1 MRLFGLFLLLATSLV
16 AQTTEELFLDASTH
30 YENSDF
36 DPALT
41 VFQAIENTPIYS
53 SDLYFNIANCYYKTN
68 NIAKAVLYYEKA
80 LKLAPKDE
88 DVLFNLKLVQ
98 LQLVDRLAVVPL
110 PFYTKW
116 MDTIENLFEIDQWAK
131 IGVVYFLTFCI
142 FLLYFLF
149 SSNYKL
155 KRKLFLFSILSLLAS
170 LLIFGIASHSL
181 STEKPYAILM
191 EMNAYV
197 KSAPSM
203 QSEDLFI
210 LHEGAKVEVLEIFKD
225 WTKIKLSDGMI
236 GWLKTADL
244 ERI

>member
-1 MRLFGLFLLLATSLV
+1 M
-16 AQTTEELFLDASTH
+16 
-30 YENSDF
+30 
-36 DPALT
+36 
-41 VFQAIENTPIYS
+41 
-53 SDLYFNIANCYYKTN
+53 
-68 NIAKAVLYYEKA
+68 
-80 LKLAPKDE
+80 
-88 DVLFNLKLVQ
+88 
-98 LQLVDRLAVVPL
+98 VDRLAVVPL

-131 IGVVYFLTFCI
+131 IGVVYFLAFCI
-142 FLLYFLF
+142 LLLYFLF

-181 STEKPYAILM
+181 STEKPNAILM

-236 GWLKTADL
+236 G
-244 ERI
+244 